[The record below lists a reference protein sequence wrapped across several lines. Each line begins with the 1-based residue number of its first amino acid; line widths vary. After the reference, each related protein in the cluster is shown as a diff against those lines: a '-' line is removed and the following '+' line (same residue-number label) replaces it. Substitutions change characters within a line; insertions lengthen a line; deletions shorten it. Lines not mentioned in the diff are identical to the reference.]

1 MINATDIQQATA
13 IVPDAAGI
21 MQPLAVGLPP
31 DEAIAQQ
38 TKIARALT
46 KVVEDR
52 NLSVPIKDRRYL
64 KVEAWQTLALLMGC
78 TVREVGVKPIEG
90 GYEAE
95 AEVVRIDT
103 GAVVGRGSSVCM
115 RAEPRWRDQPDY
127 AVRSMAATRAI
138 SKAARNTFAGI
149 VALGS
154 RFETTPFE
162 EMDGVASDRGRRQRR
177 TTTAPR
183 QRRPENGRVLGRV
196 GSDRLLRRL
205 DSLNRT
211 FTDLLHGLRD
221 HEPEV
226 HPLCTGVEVSDI
238 PAEALEGIGRQ
249 LEWFAQDHATEPV
262 AASSDDDDIDES
274 QIPF

>member
-1 MINATDIQQATA
+1 MSLDTALSATVIADS
-13 IVPDAAGI
+13 AGI

-95 AEVVRIDT
+95 AEVVRIDS
-103 GAVVGRGSSVCM
+103 GDVVGRGSSVCM

-162 EMDGVASDRGRRQRR
+162 EMDSVANDP
-177 TTTAPR
+177 TTVAR
-183 QRRPENGRVLGRV
+183 QRRPGNGRVLGLV
-196 GSDRLLRRL
+196 GGDRLLRRL
-205 DSLNRT
+205 DSLNRS
-211 FTDLLHGLRD
+211 FTELLNGLRD

-226 HPLCTGVEVSDI
+226 YPLCTGVEVSDI

-249 LEWFAQDHATEPV
+249 LERFAQDHTTEPV
-262 AASSDDDDIDES
+262 AAASDDIDES